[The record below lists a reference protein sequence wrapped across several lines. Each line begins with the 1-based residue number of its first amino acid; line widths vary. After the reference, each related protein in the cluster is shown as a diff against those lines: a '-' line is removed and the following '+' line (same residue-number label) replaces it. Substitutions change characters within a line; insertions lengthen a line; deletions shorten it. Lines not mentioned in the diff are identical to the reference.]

1 MPNLSVTHQ
10 SADRFELQVRGHRL
24 TCDQPV
30 AAGGTDQGPT
40 PTELFVGSL
49 AACVAFYA
57 RRFLA
62 RHHLDA
68 AGLRVQATYTMS
80 PDRPAR
86 VDTITLQLLLP
97 HPLEENRRQACWRSS
112 TTAPSTLPPHPTR
125 GARHAGRA
133 RRHQPRA
140 ARHRRRGTPRLLGGQ
155 VMQLDEGTTA
165 DVLARLRRIQ
175 GQVGGIIRMVEAG
188 RGCRE
193 VVQQISAAGR
203 ALDQTGF
210 KILASGLRHCL
221 QDEQAAEQ
229 AGYSQ
234 DELEKL
240 FLQLR

>member
-1 MPNLSVTHQ
+1 MPNLGVTHQ

-86 VDTITLQLLLP
+86 VDTITLRLLLP
-97 HPLEENRRQACWRSS
+97 HPLEENRRQALLAVVNHCTVHDSLRTPPEVRVTLAEPAGTSP
-112 TTAPSTLPPHPTR
+112 AP
-125 GARHAGRA
+125 
-133 RRHQPRA
+133 
-140 ARHRRRGTPRLLGGQ
+140 
-155 VMQLDEGTTA
+155 
-165 DVLARLRRIQ
+165 LAT
-175 GQVGGIIRMVEAG
+175 VG
-188 RGCRE
+188 
-193 VVQQISAAGR
+193 
-203 ALDQTGF
+203 
-210 KILASGLRHCL
+210 
-221 QDEQAAEQ
+221 
-229 AGYSQ
+229 
-234 DELEKL
+234 
-240 FLQLR
+240 